1 MEIRYGSK
9 VLVRDNSSLDGE
21 QGIVIKISGNQVADV
36 LFGKDVVWPVR
47 VEELELASKPSPS
60 PLRFTLV

>member
-47 VEELELASKPSPS
+47 VEELELAS
-60 PLRFTLV
+60 